1 MMEVDLESLKY
12 LELRKLAKSVGLK
25 ANLKADKLLKALKS
39 HFQDK
44 QKGEGQEQDAETAE
58 VGSTSQVDTDAS
70 NSSLKQQALAA
81 LPFVTKRRG
90 RGRRFSKSQS
100 SAEREENDNQLV
112 KEAPPTAE
120 ETMLKVPNAET
131 CKENCKPQSSDS
143 GKKQRKRRLTEDL
156 PTGQLDVEQTGKVI
170 VEKEGTQDQESE
182 SQGNERALQT
192 GDKETTGQLQK
203 AVCSGGKIP
212 RYTRLNQSGKTG
224 IKPTTPNFKKLHE
237 AHFKKMES
245 IDLYIKRKQNRI
257 EAFNNSV
264 KEVKVLAENAN
275 LLKPIQK
282 TEGSNTT
289 KLGSAAM
296 TMFSPP
302 SQRGRRFTVCT
313 PGNLRQSP
321 RISMSANKNILR
333 ETDKFKPTV
342 LSTTKMNVRFSEA
355 TRDNEHKCSL
365 FKTPAR
371 MSPYADLPNTPGTE
385 ESKLKKTEEKSA
397 KKCPTSITPLALP
410 NSETPGR
417 KKNAFDLKAS
427 LARPLGYQPHKG
439 KLKPWGD
446 STENAT
452 ALNKSLGASYDS
464 LKKNYKQPRLQTR
477 EERRQKHNEYRQQKK
492 ENAIAAKRGLAMN

>member
-1 MMEVDLESLKY
+1 D
-12 LELRKLAKSVGLK
+12 
-25 ANLKADKLLKALKS
+25 
-39 HFQDK
+39 
-44 QKGEGQEQDAETAE
+44 
-58 VGSTSQVDTDAS
+58 
-70 NSSLKQQALAA
+70 
-81 LPFVTKRRG
+81 
-90 RGRRFSKSQS
+90 
-100 SAEREENDNQLV
+100 
-112 KEAPPTAE
+112 
-120 ETMLKVPNAET
+120 
-131 CKENCKPQSSDS
+131 
-143 GKKQRKRRLTEDL
+143 
-156 PTGQLDVEQTGKVI
+156 
-170 VEKEGTQDQESE
+170 
-182 SQGNERALQT
+182 
-192 GDKETTGQLQK
+192 
-203 AVCSGGKIP
+203 
-212 RYTRLNQSGKTG
+212 
-224 IKPTTPNFKKLHE
+224 FKKLHE

-264 KEVKVLAENAN
+264 KEVK
-275 LLKPIQK
+275 
-282 TEGSNTT
+282 

-397 KKCPTSITPLALP
+397 KKCPTSKCSCITPLALP

-427 LARPLGYQPHKG
+427 LARPLGYQPHKVG

>member
-1 MMEVDLESLKY
+1 Q
-12 LELRKLAKSVGLK
+12 
-25 ANLKADKLLKALKS
+25 ADKLLKALKS

-58 VGSTSQVDTDAS
+58 VDTDAS

-120 ETMLKVPNAET
+120 ETMLKVVSGGGLGN
-131 CKENCKPQSSDS
+131 QS
-143 GKKQRKRRLTEDL
+143 GKRMDFGFCSKSA
-156 PTGQLDVEQTGKVI
+156 P
-170 VEKEGTQDQESE
+170 S
-182 SQGNERALQT
+182 
-192 GDKETTGQLQK
+192 ETTGQLQK

-397 KKCPTSITPLALP
+397 KKCPTSKCSWSPPPHPENCCPFALKHSRIYRGRTRNKSSLVSCIQSSSFILERVNFKSTTSGITPLALP

-427 LARPLGYQPHKG
+427 LARPLGYQPHKVG